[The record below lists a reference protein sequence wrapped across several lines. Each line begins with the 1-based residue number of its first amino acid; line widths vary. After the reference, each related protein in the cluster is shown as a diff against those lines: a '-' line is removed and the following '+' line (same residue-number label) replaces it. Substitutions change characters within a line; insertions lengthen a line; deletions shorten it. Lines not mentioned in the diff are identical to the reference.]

1 MILINK
7 KLKAIYILSFFL
19 FAGCIQQS
27 NTYPVEIFSEMHYN
41 QAYRDQ
47 EPPRVPAHPDSVPF
61 KNIGENSE
69 LNMSKKVQSNYD
81 GYELYSV
88 NCAFCHG
95 DNGGGYGPAAN
106 QITSKE
112 NYWYSVTG
120 ESHKNPAN
128 LISSELSKENAVVFI
143 KGGAGLMPAYKNM
156 LTEEEI
162 KSIVDYVWDDLR

>member
-1 MILINK
+1 
-7 KLKAIYILSFFL
+7 
-19 FAGCIQQS
+19 
-27 NTYPVEIFSEMHYN
+27 
-41 QAYRDQ
+41 
-47 EPPRVPAHPDSVPF
+47 
-61 KNIGENSE
+61 
-69 LNMSKKVQSNYD
+69 MSKKVQSNYD

-95 DNGGGYGPAAN
+95 DNGGGYGPAAD
-106 QITSKE
+106 QITSKD

>member
-1 MILINK
+1 M
-7 KLKAIYILSFFL
+7 
-19 FAGCIQQS
+19 CIRDRS

-95 DNGGGYGPAAN
+95 DNGGGYGPAAD

-112 NYWYSVTG
+112 NYWYSFTG

-128 LISSELSKENAVVFI
+128 LISSELSRENAVVFI